1 MKKILII
8 GAINNPHIC
17 RLIKSIKQYDC
28 DNLLLFDG
36 FNTELYKNENNS
48 LFNTS
53 YQVKS
58 YFHCFLY
65 KIYIIRTICIY
76 IDIIISFLRIKNKY
90 DICNIHYPTL
100 YSGILLPFIKS
111 KTTTI
116 IVSPWGSDVYRITNK
131 DYKLVKRLYN
141 AATYVTVP
149 PIKFRE
155 DVQKKFSIPKSK
167 FIDLGF
173 GSEIINEL
181 IDSHSNNN
189 AAKEKLGLNNKYII
203 TCGYNASAAQNH
215 LYIIKA
221 LTKIKNQLPYNA
233 LLLFPMTY
241 VRNDITYI
249 NKVKH
254 TLSNSGFEYIVY
266 EEYLENSEI
275 LNIRLATD
283 IFIHIQDTDAYSATI
298 QEFLLT
304 DTIVF
309 NGAWTRYPNLETNG
323 IPYLLV
329 NNISDLDHDI
339 LGYLNK
345 SRTCHISEDCKKT
358 IKTLS
363 WNNKGKEWY
372 HFLKEY
378 E

>member
-1 MKKILII
+1 
-8 GAINNPHIC
+8 
-17 RLIKSIKQYDC
+17 
-28 DNLLLFDG
+28 
-36 FNTELYKNENNS
+36 
-48 LFNTS
+48 
-53 YQVKS
+53 
-58 YFHCFLY
+58 
-65 KIYIIRTICIY
+65 
-76 IDIIISFLRIKNKY
+76 
-90 DICNIHYPTL
+90 
-100 YSGILLPFIKS
+100 
-111 KTTTI
+111 
-116 IVSPWGSDVYRITNK
+116 
-131 DYKLVKRLYN
+131 
-141 AATYVTVP
+141 
-149 PIKFRE
+149 
-155 DVQKKFSIPKSK
+155 
-167 FIDLGF
+167 
-173 GSEIINEL
+173 
-181 IDSHSNNN
+181 
-189 AAKEKLGLNNKYII
+189 
-203 TCGYNASAAQNH
+203 
-215 LYIIKA
+215 
-221 LTKIKNQLPYNA
+221 
-233 LLLFPMTY
+233 MTY